1 MASILECHWFRFI
14 KFAVQL
20 QKKVEMD
27 ADISG
32 NIMAFLWKQRSF
44 TLSAATLDLSKF
56 IGDGQSK
63 HKLSHRL

>member
-44 TLSAATLDLSKF
+44 TLSAARLDLPKF

-63 HKLSHRL
+63 HKLSYRL